1 MDVRQKKTVE
11 IPRGLFLAR
20 YEAADDSIAPPRV
33 AISMSAHDAKNIEV
47 FLPPGAEKPVLWSPG
62 ACLVIRA
69 AQSGKIEL
77 TVTPAQANGSVSAK
91 IQLVPISTDPS
102 DAAEVGRATGDIDL
116 SQMKIRGH
124 VAGIG
129 DVVVRPGEW
138 IAGPAAPSRIEGLQL
153 HWPNK
158 PPSVDLHYAVSIGGQ
173 RPTKTPMVTD
183 GAFAGSRGRA
193 LPLVEAVLELSGS
206 RAGRYRLEVEALFP
220 GSPVL
225 RVNGS
230 RVVLSGPTGREPLVG
245 LRFWIEAQQEAQDEV
260 VYQHE
265 RPQQKR
271 RPPSKKELAPL
282 VQVDEPE
289 AKAKGTSLP
298 KRTNKVRVFRGGR
311 V

>member
-11 IPRGLFLAR
+11 IHRGLFLAR

-33 AISMSAHDAKNIEV
+33 AISMSAHDAENIEV
-47 FLPPGAEKPVLWSPG
+47 FLPPGAEEPVLWSPG

-77 TVTPAQANGSVSAK
+77 TVTPAKANGSVSAK
-91 IQLVPISTDPS
+91 IQFVPISTDPS
-102 DAAEVGRATGDIDL
+102 DAAEVGISAGDIDL

-138 IAGPAAPSRIEGLQL
+138 IGGPAAPSRIEGLQL

-158 PPSVDLHYAVSIGGQ
+158 PASIDLHYAVSIGGP
-173 RPTKTPMVTD
+173 RPTKTPLATA
-183 GAFAGSRGRA
+183 GTFAGSRGRA
-193 LPLVEAVLELSGS
+193 LPLVGAVLELAGS
-206 RAGRYRLEVEALFP
+206 KATQYRLEVEALFP

-225 RVNGS
+225 RMSGH
-230 RVVLSGPTGREPLVG
+230 RVELSGPSGREPLVG
-245 LRFWIEAQQEAQDEV
+245 LRFWIESQQAAQDEV
-260 VYQHE
+260 PHHE
-265 RPQQKR
+265 RPQQKSR
-271 RPPSKKELAPL
+271 QPSKKEPAPL
-282 VQVDEPE
+282 ARMDEPE
-289 AKAKGTSLP
+289 AKAKGTSVP
-298 KRTNKVRVFRGGR
+298 KRSNKVRVFRGGR